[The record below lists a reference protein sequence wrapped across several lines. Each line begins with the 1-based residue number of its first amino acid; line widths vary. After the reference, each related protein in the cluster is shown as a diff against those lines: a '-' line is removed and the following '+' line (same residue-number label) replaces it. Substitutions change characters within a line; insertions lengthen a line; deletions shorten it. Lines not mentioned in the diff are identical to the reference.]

1 MLKLMKKV
9 KEPQTEFKKFA
20 QSVIGQKPGFFRRIM
35 IGRART
41 RLAREFSGKVLSQEE
56 SRNVWNRY
64 SEASIR
70 FPHIEIMETE
80 YEFLKNFGEVR
91 AYDRILSIGSG
102 HVIEEAVIAK
112 ELVPQGEVICVDFA
126 HKMNISAKRT
136 KDIAKVS
143 NVRIVTASGTA
154 IPLRANSVD
163 KVILSHLGPMD
174 SKSLSKLFQEVKRVL
189 KKGKKTKFFIPGVLS
204 GEKEQIEKTL
214 HSNGFKVL
222 GNSSEYFYADK
233 SMIVLVATPRKN

>member
-41 RLAREFSGKVLSQEE
+41 RLAREFSGKALSQKE
-56 SRNVWNRY
+56 SRNVWD
-64 SEASIR
+64 SFAGVSKKFIH
-70 FPHIEIMETE
+70 PEIMETE